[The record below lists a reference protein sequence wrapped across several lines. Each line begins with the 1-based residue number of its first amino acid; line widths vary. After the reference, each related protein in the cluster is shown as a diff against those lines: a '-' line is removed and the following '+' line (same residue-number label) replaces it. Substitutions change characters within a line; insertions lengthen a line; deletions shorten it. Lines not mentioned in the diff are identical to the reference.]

1 MYASLLIVLAVAVGA
16 PGVKDPPKKE
26 ASIVG
31 VWIREKLTAGGKDES
46 ELGAGARF
54 TFTEDGKFLMKQKDR
69 DEREEGKYKVDPK
82 KDPAEI
88 EFEGRRGKKDSPILG
103 IYKLDGD
110 SLTLCI
116 NGGENARPTKF
127 ESPEGSQNILMTFK
141 RAKKE

>member
-1 MYASLLIVLAVAVGA
+1 MYASLWIGLAVAVGA
-16 PGVKDPPKKE
+16 PGAKDPPKKE

-31 VWIREKLTAGGKDES
+31 VWVREKLTANGKDES
-46 ELGAGARF
+46 EHAAGARF

-69 DEREEGKYKVDPK
+69 EERDEGTYKVDPK

-88 EFEGRRGKKDSPILG
+88 DLMGRGGKKDSPFPG

-110 SLTLCI
+110 TLTICI
-116 NGGENARPTKF
+116 LKGGATRPTKF
-127 ESPEGSQNILMTFK
+127 ESPEGSELILMTFK